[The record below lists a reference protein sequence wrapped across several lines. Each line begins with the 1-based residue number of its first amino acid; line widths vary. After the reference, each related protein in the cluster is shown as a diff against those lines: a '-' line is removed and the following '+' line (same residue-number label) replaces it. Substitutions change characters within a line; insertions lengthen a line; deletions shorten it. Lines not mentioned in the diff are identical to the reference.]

1 MTLLSLFNLEASI
14 ETQGRSGARNRKFR
28 SSNVSVWP
36 GELDAKANLL
46 GRATAV
52 TNPAPKVSPSRP
64 VSTNAQMAW
73 ARPWLNAS
81 GRLENSISPR
91 IARTRLVTNNPN
103 TTSPTNPV
111 TTVNSGDLPRILA
124 RPPTQPARTKA
135 NKINISA
142 SAHLRLVV
150 GRREI
155 DQHFNTPANNA
166 SQTIN

>member
-1 MTLLSLFNLEASI
+1 SLP
-14 ETQGRSGARNRKFR
+14 TQRSSGAGNPKSTRANLG
-28 SSNVSVWP
+28 VWP

-46 GRATAV
+46 CPAKAV
-52 TNPAPKVSPSRP
+52 THPAPKVSPRRP
-64 VSTNAQMAW
+64 VSTDAQMAW

-124 RPPTQPARTKA
+124 RTPTQPARTKA
-135 NKINISA
+135 NKTNISA